1 MFTGLGAIPYD
12 TLGCQLLFIGR
23 SRFDLT
29 NSVAYV
35 YKNESSVSISS
46 RNGEYKEF
54 HIVPELFEQVC
65 TKFEI
70 CFRCG
75 IKFVHTILFILFLLI

>member
-35 YKNESSVSISS
+35 YKNESSVSISNFG
-46 RNGEYKEF
+46 NGEYKEF
-54 HIVPELFEQVC
+54 HIVPELFEKVC

-70 CFRCG
+70 NFRCD
-75 IKFVHTILFILFLLI
+75 IKFVNTILSILF

>member
-35 YKNESSVSISS
+35 YKNESSVSISNFG
-46 RNGEYKEF
+46 NGEYKEF
-54 HIVPELFEQVC
+54 HIVPELFEKVC

-70 CFRCG
+70 
-75 IKFVHTILFILFLLI
+75 IDAT